1 MHVSS
6 WPEDVEGLPGALDR
20 LRGIYPSPDVQTH
33 LLHLASDGEIL
44 VRLHSE
50 SSAPLLTLLY
60 ASLMSTTLE
69 PAARGSW
76 ALAWGLL
83 AS

>member
-44 VRLHSE
+44 VRHASKL
-50 SSAPLLTLLY
+50 P
-60 ASLMSTTLE
+60 ASLLS
-69 PAARGSW
+69 
-76 ALAWGLL
+76 
-83 AS
+83 